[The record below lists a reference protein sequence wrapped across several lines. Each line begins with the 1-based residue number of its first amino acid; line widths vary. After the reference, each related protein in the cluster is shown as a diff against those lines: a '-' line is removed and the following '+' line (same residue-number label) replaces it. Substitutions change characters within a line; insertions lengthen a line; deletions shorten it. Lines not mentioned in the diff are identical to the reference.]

1 MVNTRAMAREEH
13 SSAWHQKSESWPH
26 ISSPGRMVGHGVS
39 EVWGR
44 LSVGKIPP
52 LSWSFPR
59 QLSLPCGTS
68 SLGKPF
74 TSSPTHPP
82 YLVQTAALL
91 PFLPLPWRTGGA
103 SPLCSGEKRAP
114 PPPAAKSDTS
124 AKGIKTYPQQEQ
136 GNQDQCGRRLEI

>member
-59 QLSLPCGTS
+59 QLSPPCGTS

-74 TSSPTHPP
+74 TSSPCASSLYIILLTLCKQQLCFLFCPCPGEQEEHHHFAVVRRGHHP
-82 YLVQTAALL
+82 LL
-91 PFLPLPWRTGGA
+91 QQNQ
-103 SPLCSGEKRAP
+103 
-114 PPPAAKSDTS
+114 
-124 AKGIKTYPQQEQ
+124 IPQ
-136 GNQDQCGRRLEI
+136 RRE

>member
-26 ISSPGRMVGHGVS
+26 TSNPGVMVGRGVS

-44 LSVGKIPP
+44 LSTAKISP
-52 LSWSFPR
+52 LCCFLSR
-59 QLSLPCGTS
+59 QLSPPCGTS
-68 SLGKPF
+68 SLGQPF

-91 PFLPLPWRTGGA
+91 PFLPLPWGTGGA

-114 PPPAAKSDTS
+114 HPPPAKSDMS
-124 AKGIKTYPQQEQ
+124 AKGLIH
-136 GNQDQCGRRLEI
+136 NRSREIRIGVAED